1 MQNAVAK
8 GTECHGRLVAIRPV
22 GELDLQD
29 RNVVDDGSGNGGDE
43 NENRGRKEE
52 EGPNVVNDAGPSHL
66 DGIEGGLSIWLVQDE
81 VEGWDV
87 FACGGVVYRDSLY
100 GRLQFD
106 NNHARDMR
114 LDEVCDAKRQPDNK
128 REGDVALFSF

>member
-8 GTECHGRLVAIRPV
+8 GTECHGRLLAISPV
-22 GELDLQD
+22 RELDLQD

-66 DGIEGGLSIWLVQDE
+66 DGVEGGLSIWLVQDE

-87 FACGGVVYRDSLY
+87 FACGELFTAIPCMDDFSSTTTTLGICAWTR
-100 GRLQFD
+100 F
-106 NNHARDMR
+106 AMR
-114 LDEVCDAKRQPDNK
+114 QRQPDNK